1 MFGAAKMND
10 MALLQQLLRCMEA
23 ADLQLSTAGH
33 TALLHSLARA
43 DRPCK
48 ALQWLQESV
57 PAQLL
62 TSNMVRMLVQPLLQ
76 QGHVA
81 AAEQALRWAAGRM
94 KQPEQTG
101 DLPVAAAGLNQQQ
114 QQQQVL
120 LHDDL
125 QVLPCMRLAVAAA
138 KGTLGAVQ
146 AEWAAIQQ
154 EQQEQQQLQQPQQY
168 MQQVQHAYAAGCD
181 PHLLSVS
188 VWAAYVDALGRV
200 GRKDPGTV
208 HSLMQGAV
216 EQLADVYH
224 ASAWSAWAQRTS
236 RSQQQ
241 QQQQHQQQHQQ
252 QQPDGLQQQQPWLV
266 QARQQALQAWQQVKQ
281 LDDLGWQHL
290 NPPAVLPQQVAHSV
304 RAEDRDRLRSAL
316 HVALQLASSQLDKAW
331 MQRLLK
337 LSALLKVSPRERAYD
352 SIFSMRLWQGAPPET
367 LEVRPRV

>member
-23 ADLQLSTAGH
+23 AGLQLSTAGH

-43 DRPCK
+43 DRPGK
-48 ALQWLQESV
+48 ALQWLQQSV

-81 AAEQALRWAAGRM
+81 AAEQALHWAAGRLQ
-94 KQPEQTG
+94 QPGQSGEFSDT
-101 DLPVAAAGLNQQQ
+101 AAGQD
-114 QQQQVL
+114 QQQVL
-120 LHDDL
+120 LRDDL

-154 EQQEQQQLQQPQQY
+154 EQQQLQQPQQR
-168 MQQVQHAYAAGCD
+168 MQQRQHRHAHAAGCD

-188 VWAAYVDALGRV
+188 VWAAYMNALFRV

-208 HSLMQGAV
+208 HSLMQDAI

-224 ASAWSAWAQRTS
+224 ASAWAGWAQRPSTL
-236 RSQQQ
+236 QQQ
-241 QQQQHQQQHQQ
+241 QQ
-252 QQPDGLQQQQPWLV
+252 DGLQQQQTWAV
-266 QARQQALQAWQQVKQ
+266 QAQQQAQQAWQQAKQ
-281 LDDLGWQHL
+281 LDGQSWKHL
-290 NPPAVLPQQVAHSV
+290 DPSAVLPQQVAHAV
-304 RAEDRDRLRSAL
+304 RTEDRDRLRSVL
-316 HVALQLASSQLDKAW
+316 HAALQLAGSQLDEAW

-337 LSALLKVSPRERAYD
+337 LSSLLKVSPRERAYD
-352 SIFSMRLWQGAPPET
+352 SIFSMRMWQGAPPEI
-367 LEVRPRV
+367 LEVRRNRCLGW